1 MEECVGIDQ
10 DILHEVII
18 PTLNVDRMVQG
29 KVDPEEQSGTSDGG
43 ERDQRILHLPFVY
56 HFYQFIMKNSII
68 LDPFPQTWVLVK
80 EVVKTCV
87 KIVKAKIKKIWN
99 NYQ

>member
-1 MEECVGIDQ
+1 
-10 DILHEVII
+10 
-18 PTLNVDRMVQG
+18 
-29 KVDPEEQSGTSDGG
+29 
-43 ERDQRILHLPFVY
+43 
-56 HFYQFIMKNSII
+56 MKNII
-68 LDPFPQTWVLVK
+68 LTDPCPPMWVLVK

>member
-1 MEECVGIDQ
+1 
-10 DILHEVII
+10 
-18 PTLNVDRMVQG
+18 
-29 KVDPEEQSGTSDGG
+29 
-43 ERDQRILHLPFVY
+43 
-56 HFYQFIMKNSII
+56 
-68 LDPFPQTWVLVK
+68 VLVK